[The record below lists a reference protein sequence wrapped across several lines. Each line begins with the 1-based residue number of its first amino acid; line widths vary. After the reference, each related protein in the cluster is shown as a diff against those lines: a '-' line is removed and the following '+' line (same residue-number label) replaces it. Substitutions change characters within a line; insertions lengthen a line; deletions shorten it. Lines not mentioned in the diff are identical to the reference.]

1 MPAESHDSLCQR
13 ARQAI
18 AEGDYEQARKAYL
31 LALAQ
36 KADAPDAHYGLATV
50 LFMANDLVNAAHHF
64 KEVTRL
70 DPLRAGAWIN
80 LGAVYN
86 RMNHLDD
93 AIQALRRSI
102 QIDSHRAEGFYN
114 LGLAYR
120 RKNHLE
126 LAIQA
131 YREAVRVNPRMADAH
146 LNLANI
152 YFEKQQHLQAA
163 NHYKLALEARPN
175 WDKAEQGLEETL
187 AAQQATRQAHAPPAP
202 TPEEKTEK
210 RVINFPNIEPTRVL
224 DPATHGQEL
233 VVLHKAT
240 IESESFGRRFL
251 QILESEIEPALKDLS
266 TCLLKPTSTASELD
280 QCVQKFETAVRN
292 FRSAQRSLQGSI
304 DRVRGLGDK
313 VIKS

>member
-1 MPAESHDSLCQR
+1 MPAESHETLCQK

-18 AEGDYEQARKAYL
+18 AQGDYEHARKYYL

-50 LFMANDLVNAAHHF
+50 LFMADDLASAALHF

-70 DPLRAGAWIN
+70 DPMRAGAWIN

-86 RMNHLDD
+86 RLNQLDD

-102 QIDSHRAEGFYN
+102 QLDSHRAEGYYN

-120 RKNHLE
+120 RKNHVE
-126 LAIQA
+126 LAVQA

-152 YFEKQQHLQAA
+152 YFEKKQLSVAA

-175 WDKAEQGLEETL
+175 WDKALQGLEETE
-187 AAQQATRQAHAPPAP
+187 AAQASEQAPIAAVPMVEGKFDKGGMNLPS
-202 TPEEKTEK
+202 
-210 RVINFPNIEPTRVL
+210 IEPTKTI
-224 DPATHGQEL
+224 DPTVHGQAL

-240 IESESFGRRFL
+240 IESENFGRRFL
-251 QILESEIEPALKDLS
+251 QILESEVEPAIKDLS

-280 QCVQKFETAVRN
+280 QCVQKFESAVQN
-292 FRSAQRSLQGSI
+292 FRSAQRSLKGSL
-304 DRVRGLGDK
+304 DRVRGLGEK
-313 VIKS
+313 LVQS

>member
-1 MPAESHDSLCQR
+1 MPAESHESLCQK

-18 AEGDYEQARKAYL
+18 AQGDYELARKCYL

-50 LFMANDLVNAAHHF
+50 LFMANDLTDAAHHF

-86 RMNHLDD
+86 RLNQLDD
-93 AIQALRRSI
+93 AVQALRRSI

-120 RKNHLE
+120 RKNHVD
-126 LAIQA
+126 LAVQA

-152 YFEKQQHLQAA
+152 YFEKKQYTLAA
-163 NHYKLALEARPN
+163 NHYKLALEARPD
-175 WDKAEQGLEETL
+175 WDKALQGLEETE
-187 AAQQATRQAHAPPAP
+187 AAQTTTQAPIAPVPIV
-202 TPEEKTEK
+202 EDKTEK
-210 RVINFPNIEPTRVL
+210 RAVNFPNIEPTRTI
-224 DPATHGQEL
+224 DPTAHGQAL

-240 IESESFGRRFL
+240 IESENFGRRFL
-251 QILESEIEPALKDLS
+251 QILESEIEPAIKDLS
-266 TCLLKPTSTASELD
+266 TCLLKPTSTATELD
-280 QCVQKFETAVRN
+280 QCVQKFESAVQN
-292 FRSAQRSLQGSI
+292 FRSAQRSLSGSI
-304 DRVRGLGDK
+304 DRVRSLGEK
-313 VIKS
+313 LVRS